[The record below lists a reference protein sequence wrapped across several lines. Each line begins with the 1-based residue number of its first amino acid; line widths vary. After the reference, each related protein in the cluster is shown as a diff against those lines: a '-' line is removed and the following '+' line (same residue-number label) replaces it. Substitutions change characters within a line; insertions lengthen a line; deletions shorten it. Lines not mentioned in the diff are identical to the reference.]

1 MTSSEYQDLTDFVVQ
16 HVGRIKDETQ
26 RVVEVTVEALR
37 HDIRL
42 VADGVLRNG
51 RRIEENGR
59 RIEALSG
66 RVDTLTDRVDTLTG
80 RVDTLTDR
88 MDGLE
93 RSVSGR

>member
-37 HDIRL
+37 HDIRP
-42 VADGVLRNG
+42 VADGVLQNG

-59 RIEALSG
+59 RIEANGLRIEENGRRIEALSG
-66 RVDTLTDRVDTLTG
+66 Q
-80 RVDTLTDR
+80 VDTLTDR